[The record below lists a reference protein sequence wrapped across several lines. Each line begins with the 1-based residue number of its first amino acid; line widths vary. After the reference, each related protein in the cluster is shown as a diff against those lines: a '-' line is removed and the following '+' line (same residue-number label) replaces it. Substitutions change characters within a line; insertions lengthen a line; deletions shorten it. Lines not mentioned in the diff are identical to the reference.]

1 MKNNSLH
8 AAVDGRKASVAID
21 ELDAVTLEQYA
32 QVCAFVL
39 ARAHARTE
47 DPAPIYGY
55 LGKSE
60 VFDEA
65 LTKFALA
72 YADQNEKDHE
82 ALLDAIK
89 KGKVQT
95 ATN

>member
-1 MKNNSLH
+1 MD
-8 AAVDGRKASVAID
+8 VKASVAID

-32 QVCAFVL
+32 QVCAYVL
-39 ARAHARTE
+39 ARAHARTG
-47 DPAPIYGY
+47 DPALIYGY

-72 YADQNEKDHE
+72 YAEQNQKDH
-82 ALLDAIK
+82 ATLLDAIR
-89 KGKVQT
+89 KGKIQ
-95 ATN
+95 ASIK